1 MSLWQKLGLTNKMTR
16 ERLARFVARY
26 ASEQETLDIGC
37 GGAPYA
43 KYFPH
48 RIGFDHAAGPG
59 VDVVGD
65 AHALLFPDNYFERI
79 LCTEVLEHLIDPP
92 KAVAEM
98 RRVLK
103 PGGLLILTTRF
114 VFPIHDAP
122 HDYWRFT
129 RFGLEHLF
137 RDWEIVE
144 LVEEAGSLGTLA
156 VLAQRLGLQVQFYGG
171 RLTKLF
177 ILAGAR
183 LLQGFSWLVRVEYG
197 DVTHAEQAKHP
208 VLVSGYYL
216 AARRRNS

>member
-1 MSLWQKLGLTNKMTR
+1 MSLWQKIGLTNKMTR

-48 RIGFDHAAGPG
+48 RIGFDRAAGPG

-65 AHALLFPDNYFERI
+65 AHALPFPDDHFERI

-98 RRVLK
+98 RRVLQ

-129 RFGLEHLF
+129 RYGLEHLF

-144 LVEEAGSLGTLA
+144 LQPEAGSVETLA
-156 VLAQRLGLQVQFYGG
+156 VLMQRLGLQAQFRGG
-171 RLTKLF
+171 RLMRLWVLMEARF
-177 ILAGAR
+177 ISW
-183 LLQGFSWLVRVEYG
+183 FPWLVKREYG
-197 DVTHAEQAKHP
+197 DITHRTEVKP
-208 VLVSGYYL
+208 LMSSGYYL
-216 AARRRNS
+216 AVRRPNS

>member
-16 ERLARFVARY
+16 ERLARFVSRY
-26 ASEQETLDIGC
+26 ATETETLDIGC

-48 RIGFDHAAGPG
+48 RIGFDHVLGPG

-65 AHALLFPDNYFERI
+65 AHNLPFQDDQFERI

-92 KAVAEM
+92 KAIAEM
-98 RRVLK
+98 SRVLK

-114 VFPIHDAP
+114 LFPIHDAP

-129 RFGLEHLF
+129 RYGLAHLF

-144 LVEEAGSLGTLA
+144 LVEEAGSLETLA
-156 VLAQRLGLQVQFYGG
+156 LLTQRLGLQVKFYGG
-171 RLTKLF
+171 RLIKLF
-177 ILAGAR
+177 ILVGAR
-183 LLQGFSWLVRVEYG
+183 LLQGFSWLVRIEYG
-197 DVTHAEQAKHP
+197 DITHAEQSKHP

-216 AARRRNS
+216 AARKKS